1 MRRRNLIAA
10 VFLACLLAL
19 IPAAASGAP
28 ATVPVAPPAGF
39 FGITPQT
46 SLTPEDLAYMKAG
59 GIESVRWPLV
69 WSAVQPTAKSKYDWS
84 SFDPV
89 VALAARAGLQ
99 VLPSVGSP
107 PRWITQK
114 TTTMPIDTA
123 KQRTAWQAF
132 LRAAVKRY
140 GPGGEFWKEHA
151 HEGINYEPA
160 ITTVLPIKTWQIWN
174 ESNFFYF
181 AYPVSP
187 ARYAKLVTIS
197 SQAIKEVRPGAKVL
211 LSGLFGQPTASGKR
225 GMPAATFLRQFY
237 KTPGIKS
244 RFDAVSLHP
253 YAVDSETLEELVEE
267 FHEVSVENHDR
278 PGFYIT
284 EMGWGSQNDF
294 NHDAF
299 EQGSSGQ
306 VRQMRGSY
314 EYLLAN
320 QRRLNLKGVYWFSW
334 KDLKGLCDFCDSV
347 GFFKEGP
354 RFKPKPVWR
363 AFVALSGGRTR
374 P

>member
-1 MRRRNLIAA
+1 VRRRNLTAA
-10 VFLACLLAL
+10 IFLACL
-19 IPAAASGAP
+19 AAAVPLTTSGAP
-28 ATVPVAPPAGF
+28 AAVTVAPPAGF

-46 SLTPEDLAYMKAG
+46 PLTPEDARYMAAG
-59 GIESVRWPLV
+59 GIGSVRWPLV
-69 WSAVQPTAKSKYDWS
+69 WSTVQPTAKSAYDWS

-89 VALAARAGLQ
+89 VSIAAQAGLQ
-99 VLPSVGSP
+99 VLPSIGGP
-107 PRWITQK
+107 PTWVASK
-114 TTTMPIDTA
+114 STTMPIDTA
-123 KQRTAWQAF
+123 KQRAAWQAF

-140 GPGGEFWKEHA
+140 GPGGEFWKLHA
-151 HEGINYEPA
+151 HEGVNYEPA
-160 ITTVLPIKTWQIWN
+160 LTPALPIKTWQIWN

-197 SQAIKEVRPGAKVL
+197 SQAIKSVRPGAKVL

-253 YAVDSETLEELVEE
+253 YAVDAETLEEYVEE

-299 EQGSSGQ
+299 EQGSAGQ
-306 VRQMRGSY
+306 VRQMRDSY

-320 QRRLNLKGVYWFSW
+320 QSRLNLKGVYWFSW

-354 RFKPKPVWR
+354 KFKPKPVWP
-363 AFVALSGGRTR
+363 AFVKLTGGRVR